1 MSAESISQEDV
12 SRLLCRPFPH
22 PLGDLKPKIVRYF
35 IEWYP
40 KNMHIVREFY
50 RLALF
55 LKRNG
60 KRVNYSSQMICHQI
74 RWESMMQDLFDK
86 EYKINQ
92 NIGSALGRIV
102 MAHNAELE
110 GMFRTKK
117 HKVVRVPIDE
127 NFYAGMS
134 HEDALEMGDPQDLI
148 DY

>member
-1 MSAESISQEDV
+1 MNTDSINKADV
-12 SRLLCRPFPH
+12 SRLLLRPFPH

-60 KRVNYSSQMICHQI
+60 RRGKYSSQMICHQI

-102 MAHNAELE
+102 MAHSDELD
-110 GMFRTKK
+110 GIFKNKK
-117 HKVVRVPIDE
+117 HRYK
-127 NFYAGMS
+127 
-134 HEDALEMGDPQDLI
+134 LEQNI
-148 DY
+148 I

>member
-1 MSAESISQEDV
+1 MTIESISREDV

-22 PLGDLKPKIVRYF
+22 VLVDLKPKIVRYF

-60 KRVNYSSQMICHQI
+60 KRANYSSQMICHQI

-102 MAHNAELE
+102 MAHSDELD

-117 HKVVRVPIDE
+117 HRRLHD
-127 NFYAGMS
+127 
-134 HEDALEMGDPQDLI
+134 
-148 DY
+148 